1 MLLTLAALLIS
12 TVVAVHTPAS
22 PATSLAAVKG
32 TVTLTDAR
40 GEKFDAPGV
49 QLELACRATGD
60 DQRSATSDRHG
71 IFQFADVAPGS
82 CLLTADLQG
91 FGKVT
96 TKLVV
101 RPAEAVDVAV
111 RLDVEAVG
119 SGPRVIAGSTSS
131 WHTKR
136 SN

>member
-1 MLLTLAALLIS
+1 MLSTLAALLVS
-12 TVVAVHTPAS
+12 TVVAAHPSAS
-22 PATSLAAVKG
+22 RSSSLAGVKG

-49 QLELACRATGD
+49 QLALACRGTGD
-60 DQRSATSDRHG
+60 EQRAATSDHLGVFR
-71 IFQFADVAPGS
+71 FADVLPGR

-96 TKLVV
+96 TILVV
-101 RPAEAVDVAV
+101 RPAETLHVAV
-111 RLDVEAVG
+111 HLDVEAVG
-119 SGPRVIAGSTSS
+119 SGPRVVGGSTSS
-131 WHTKR
+131 CHTRR

>member
-12 TVVAVHTPAS
+12 TVVAVHSPAS
-22 PATSLAAVKG
+22 PTGSPGAVKG

-49 QLELACRATGD
+49 QLALACRGTGD
-60 DQRSATSDRHG
+60 EERTATSDVHG
-71 IFQFADVAPGS
+71 VFRFVDVLPGR

-91 FGKVT
+91 FGNVT
-96 TKLVV
+96 TTLVV
-101 RPAEAVDVAV
+101 RPAETLDVAV
-111 RLDVEAVG
+111 HLDVEAVG

-131 WHTKR
+131 WHTRR